1 MGNIVFLII
10 MVPISML
17 FTGLGVYAWK
27 RKEPMWFFAGTTVS
41 KDEIADIPAY
51 NKANGMLWI
60 GYSMI
65 YWISSIL
72 GYFKASVGGIF
83 MIIGCIMGSL
93 ALPLIYHKI
102 YDKYRKNK

>member
-17 FTGLGVYAWK
+17 FTGLGIYAWK

-72 GYFKASVGGIF
+72 GYLKRVLVE
-83 MIIGCIMGSL
+83 SL
-93 ALPLIYHKI
+93 
-102 YDKYRKNK
+102 